1 MKKLIAFLP
10 VLLALMAMPVNA
22 QSKKA
27 VASFAKEVHDFGKIK
42 EADGP
47 VTYQFEFTNTGG
59 EPLII
64 SNVATS
70 CGCTTP
76 NYPKDPVLPGTKR
89 SITVS
94 YNPAGRPGRFEKTI
108 TVYTNGDPDIYTLKI
123 TGEVIP
129 KEPTL
134 EDMYPNNIEGL
145 RMRSMQIAF
154 NNIGPNDKATQT
166 VEVVNST
173 DAPMKVDFME
183 VPPFITAKISPAT
196 IPPKGKAQITLTYDA
211 AAKKD
216 WGFVYDRIG
225 IVINDKKLPG
235 RLAVTANI
243 QEDFS
248 KLTEEQKK
256 NAPKIEVDNAEYDFG
271 VIKPGEKVTHDYVLK
286 NTGKSDLIIRK
297 TTASCG
303 CTVANVK
310 SQVIK
315 PGESTT
321 LTAEFNSAGRSGTQ
335 TKTITV
341 ITNDP
346 NNQRL
351 ILWLKGKIAEN

>member
-1 MKKLIAFLP
+1 MKRTLAFLP
-10 VLLALMAMPVNA
+10 LILLLMAAPVNA

-27 VASFAKEVHDFGKIK
+27 VASFATDVHDFGKIK

-64 SNVATS
+64 SNVASS

-76 NYPKDPVLPGTKR
+76 NYPKSPVLPGTKN

-108 TVYTNGDPDIYTLKI
+108 TIYTNGDPDIYVLKI

-129 KEPTL
+129 KQPSL

-145 RMRSMQIAF
+145 RLRSLQIAF
-154 NNIGPNDKATQT
+154 NTIEPGKKATQT

-173 DAPMKVDFME
+173 DAPMKVDFIE
-183 VPPFITAKISPAT
+183 VPPFMTVKIDPSN
-196 IPPKGKAQITLTYDA
+196 IPPKGKAQVTITYDA
-211 AAKKD
+211 AARND
-216 WGFVYDRIG
+216 WGFVYDRFG

-256 NAPKIEVDNAEYDFG
+256 NAPKVEVDNAEYDFG
-271 VIKPGEKVTHDYVLK
+271 TIKPGEKVTHEYVLK

-310 SQVIK
+310 SNVIK

-351 ILWLKGKIAEN
+351 ILWLKGKIGEN

>member
-1 MKKLIAFLP
+1 MKSKLFY
-10 VLLALMAMPVNA
+10 LLIIMGIVHFSAGA

-27 VASFAKEVHDFGKIK
+27 TASFVKEVHEFGKIK
-42 EADGP
+42 EANGP
-47 VTYQFEFTNTGG
+47 VSCEFEFTNTGG
-59 EPLII
+59 EPLVI
-64 SNVATS
+64 SNVASS

-94 YNPAGRPGRFEKTI
+94 YNPAGRPGRFEKTVTI
-108 TVYTNGDPDIYTLKI
+108 YTNGDPEVYTLKI
-123 TGEVIP
+123 VGEVIP
-129 KEPTL
+129 KEPTI

-145 RMRSMQIAF
+145 RIRSLQIAF
-154 NNIGPNDKATQT
+154 NNIAPEEKPIQKVD
-166 VEVVNST
+166 VYNST
-173 DAPMKVDFME
+173 DAPMKVEFID
-183 VPPFITAKISPAT
+183 VPKFIKVEITPVP
-196 IPPKGKAQITLTYDA
+196 IPPKSKAQLSITYDA
-211 AAKKD
+211 ASKND
-216 WGFVYDRIG
+216 WGFVYDRLG
-225 IVINDKKLPG
+225 IVVNGKSLPG
-235 RLAVTANI
+235 RLSVTANI

-248 KLTEEQKK
+248 KLTEEQKQK
-256 NAPKIEVDNAEYDFG
+256 APKILVENAEYNFG
-271 VIKPGEKVTHDYVLK
+271 TIKTGEKVSHEFVIK

-310 SQVIK
+310 SNVIK

-335 TKTITV
+335 SKTITL

-346 NNQRL
+346 TNQRV
-351 ILWLKGKIAEN
+351 ILWLRGKVE

>member
-1 MKKLIAFLP
+1 MKKML
-10 VLLALMAMPVNA
+10 VLLPALLFFTTMLVDA

-76 NYPKDPVLPGTKR
+76 NYPKDPVLPGAKR

-108 TVYTNGDPDIYTLKI
+108 TIYTNGDPDIYTLKI

-129 KEPTL
+129 KEPTI
-134 EDMYPNNIEGL
+134 EDMYPNNVEGL
-145 RMRSMQIAF
+145 RMRSLQIAF
-154 NNIGPNDKATQT
+154 NNIAPSEKATQT
-166 VEVVNST
+166 VDVVNST
-173 DAPMKVDFME
+173 DTPMKVDFMD
-183 VPPFITAKISPAT
+183 VPSFITVKITPPI
-196 IPPKGKAQITLTYDA
+196 IPPKGKAQLTITYDA
-211 AAKKD
+211 AAKND
-216 WGFVYDRIG
+216 WGFVYDRLG
-225 IVINDKKLPG
+225 LVINNKQLPG
-235 RLAVTANI
+235 RLSVTANI

-248 KLTEEQKK
+248 KLTDEQKK
-256 NAPKIEVDNAEYDFG
+256 NAPKVEVDKAEFDFG
-271 VIKPGEKVTHDYVLK
+271 TIKPGEVVKYDFVLK

-310 SQVIK
+310 SKVIK

-321 LTAEFNSAGRSGTQ
+321 LSAEFNSAGRSGTQ
-335 TKTITV
+335 SKTITV

>member
-1 MKKLIAFLP
+1 MKRTLAFVP
-10 VLLALMAMPVNA
+10 VIFFIMAVPVNA

-27 VASFAKEVHDFGKIK
+27 VASFVKEVHDFGKIK

-64 SNVATS
+64 SNVASS

-94 YNPAGRPGRFEKTI
+94 YNPAGRPGRFEKPV
-108 TVYTNGDPDIYTLKI
+108 TVYTNGDPAVYTLKV

-145 RMRSMQIAF
+145 RIRSMQIAF
-154 NNIGPNDKATQT
+154 NNIGPSEKATQT

-173 DAPMKVDFME
+173 DSPMKVDFIE
-183 VPPFITAKISPAT
+183 VPSFISARIVPST

-211 AAKKD
+211 AAKND
-216 WGFVYDRIG
+216 WGFVYDRFG
-225 IVINDKKLPG
+225 IVINDKRLPG

-256 NAPKIEVDNAEYDFG
+256 NAPKVEVDKAEYDFG
-271 VIKPGEKVTHDYVLK
+271 TIKHGDKVTYDFVLR
-286 NTGKSDLIIRK
+286 NTGKSDLVIRK

-310 SQVIK
+310 SKIIK

-321 LTAEFNSAGRSGTQ
+321 LTTEFNSVGRSGTQ

-346 NNQRL
+346 TNQRL